1 MTIGNIGAM
10 DIFVIFIFLFCNFV
24 FALVSRG
31 RKGNFGEYAIG
42 KGHHF
47 SDITIILTTV
57 ATYASGSLLIS
68 GVQQSYLKGL
78 PYIIMVIIM
87 DPLSYVLYS
96 IFVIPKMTMR
106 SFSIYEY
113 LGHFYG
119 DKIRCILALTEVLAK
134 IGYLAI
140 QLTVIGIAAEMIFG
154 CGDTSKQ
161 VLMCLSA
168 LFLGLYTAFG
178 GLKSVSITDICQ
190 SLFFMCAIVFLAFY
204 ILSHDE
210 VQAGFFTQFE
220 TPSDRMSLKACFK
233 SWTVT
238 IATLA
243 MWAKAVVPWH
253 STPLYQRVLMAETPW
268 RARRLMFLAILI
280 YTTIRLMVVYI
291 GLQVYGVDPNLKIKE
306 IWPFIIKTFSF
317 KGLNG
322 IIFVGICALVI
333 STVDSHLNAAS
344 VVITNDILPAIHGK
358 FKIKQYKTAMLV
370 TFIWI
375 SLALLFALK
384 TTDIFKLLMYSGNF
398 NLPVIILILS
408 TVLGF
413 RTHTNVIWA
422 AIISAFVATVSY
434 SFFMRGTGFAQY
446 AFFPGMCACGAS
458 LILGHLYY
466 TKIKGWKNDK
476 EEPYYDPYTPEQ
488 NAAMLRRAA
497 TGEWIDK
504 FDKDIKKKEFEK
516 KYKEIM
522 IEKMKLTV
530 AEYEEQK
537 QKKEEEQQ
545 KKEEEVNQVIA
556 NVRKIILDSKKKEK
570 KREG

>member
-1 MTIGNIGAM
+1 MTIGNIGVM
-10 DIFVIFIFLFCNFV
+10 DIFVIFIFVFCNIG

-31 RKGNFGEYAIG
+31 RKKSFGEYAIG
-42 KGHHF
+42 NGHHF
-47 SDITIILTTV
+47 SDITIVLTTV
-57 ATYASGSLLIS
+57 ATYASGSLLIH
-68 GVQQSYLKGL
+68 GVQQSYIKGL
-78 PYIIMVIIM
+78 SYIIMLIIM

-96 IFVIPKMTMR
+96 LFVVPKMTMR

-119 DKIRCILALTEVLAK
+119 DKVRCLLALTEVLAK

-154 CGDTSKQ
+154 CGETAKH

-178 GLKSVSITDICQ
+178 GLKSVSVTDICQ
-190 SLFFMCAIVFLAFY
+190 SLFFMCTIVFLAFY

-210 VQAGFFTQFE
+210 VQAGFFAQFD
-220 TPSDRMSLKACFK
+220 TTSDRMSLKSCFQN
-233 SWTVT
+233 WTVAL
-238 IATLA
+238 ATLA

-280 YTTIRLMVVYI
+280 YTTINMMVVYI
-291 GLQVYGVDPNLKIKE
+291 GLQVYGVDSSLKIKE

-322 IIFVGICALVI
+322 VIFVGICALVI

-344 VVITNDILPAIHGK
+344 VVITNDILPAIHDK
-358 FKIKQYKTAMLV
+358 FKVRQYKTAVLV
-370 TFIWI
+370 TFIWVF
-375 SLALLFALK
+375 LALLFALK

-398 NLPVIILILS
+398 NLPVTILILS

-413 RTHTNVIWA
+413 RTHTNVIWT

-466 TKIKGWKNDK
+466 TKIKGWENDK
-476 EEPYYDPYTPEQ
+476 KEPYYDPYTPEQ
-488 NAAMLRRAA
+488 NAAMHRRGA
-497 TGEWIDK
+497 TGEWK
-504 FDKDIKKKEFEK
+504 TPLEK
-516 KYKEIM
+516 AMYKRKVEERYKESI
-522 IEKMKLTV
+522 IEKMKLTIE
-530 AEYEEQK
+530 EYEEEK
-537 QKKEEEQQ
+537 AKKE
-545 KKEEEVNQVIA
+545 KEVNQVIE
-556 NVRKIILDSKKKEK
+556 NVRKNILDGKDKEK
-570 KREG
+570 NK